1 MELEMEK
8 EMLAIAFFKE
18 GEGIFEKF
26 MGWMQSEEGLG
37 VRASVAN
44 VEKTMPSVSPMKNY
58 VMFKVFVHN
67 EEKMIEFVS
76 GNNPIAK
83 PIFDEC
89 IDKVHLYN
97 CSEISI

>member
-1 MELEMEK
+1 MEK

-18 GEGIFEKF
+18 GEGVFEKF

-37 VRASVAN
+37 VRATVAT
-44 VEKTMPSVSPMKNY
+44 VEKTLPSVSPMKNY
-58 VMFKVFVHN
+58 VMFKVFVHD
-67 EEKMIEFVS
+67 EEKMIEFAR

-89 IDKVHLYN
+89 IAKVHLYN
-97 CSEISI
+97 CSEINI

>member
-1 MELEMEK
+1 
-8 EMLAIAFFKE
+8 MLAIARFKS

-37 VRASVAN
+37 VRASLAT
-44 VEKTMPSVSPMKNY
+44 VEKTLPSVSPMKNY
-58 VMFKVFVHN
+58 VMFKVFVHD
-67 EEKMIEFVS
+67 EEKMIEFVR

-89 IDKVHLYN
+89 IAKVHLYN
-97 CSEISI
+97 CSEINI

>member
-1 MELEMEK
+1 MEK

-37 VRASVAN
+37 VRASVAT
-44 VEKTMPSVSPMKNY
+44 VEKTLPSVSPMKNY
-58 VMFKVFVHN
+58 VMFKVFVHD
-67 EEKMIEFVS
+67 EEKMIEFVR

-83 PIFDEC
+83 PIFDASPP
-89 IDKVHLYN
+89 DTNFPL
-97 CSEISI
+97 

>member
-1 MELEMEK
+1 MELKMEK

-37 VRASVAN
+37 VRASVAT
-44 VEKTMPSVSPMKNY
+44 VEKTLPSVSPMKNY
-58 VMFKVFVHN
+58 VMFKVFVHD
-67 EEKMIEFVS
+67 EEKMIEFVR

-89 IDKVHLYN
+89 IAKVHLYN